1 MVILLNTSN
10 LYVGGGVQVALSF
23 INVIKNID
31 PDNTYHIFL
40 STTIA
45 KQITQEEFPDN
56 VYFYIIEKSPSII
69 KGRSKTVK
77 RLDILEDR
85 IGPDV
90 VFSVFGPTYWKPKA
104 RHIVGFA
111 LGWITNP
118 TSEAYKALNFKQKI
132 KRRLDTIYKSYY
144 FKRDTDIYIVETEDA
159 KEKLFKVFNISKEK
173 TFVVGN
179 THSSFFDG
187 RDYPEFKLLDR
198 KKKEFRLVTIAH
210 NYPHKNIKIIKKV
223 LPYLKDREINYKFF
237 ITIDDESYNSL
248 FKDYK
253 EQVINLGPVESKYCP
268 SLYKQCDALFLP
280 TLLESFTA
288 SYPESMKMKKPIC
301 TSDLSFA
308 HSICQ
313 GAALYFDPLDSKD
326 IADKIMQLA
335 ESQFLQKE
343 LISKGTE
350 RLKAFETA
358 ESRASRYL
366 EVCKKVFLKE
376 I

>member
-1 MVILLNTSN
+1 MNIIINTSN

-23 INVIKNID
+23 INELNNVSEENNYHVFVSKAVRDQID
-31 PDNTYHIFL
+31 YRVFSDKF
-40 STTIA
+40 
-45 KQITQEEFPDN
+45 KF
-56 VYFYIIEKSPSII
+56 YFIPKSPSHLI
-69 KGRSKTVK
+69 K
-77 RLDILEDR
+77 RLKITKFLSNLEEK
-85 IGPDV
+85 IMPDV
-90 VFSVFGPTYWKPKA
+90 VFTVFGPSYWRPKA
-104 RHIVGFA
+104 RHVVGFA

-118 TSEAYKALNFKQKI
+118 ASEAYKTLNFKQKI

-144 FKRDTDIYIVETEDA
+144 LKRDTDIYIVETEDV

-179 THSSFFDG
+179 IHSSFFNG
-187 RDYPEFKLLDR
+187 KDYPAFKLLDK

-210 NYPHKNIKIIKKV
+210 NYSHKNIKIIKEV
-223 LPYLKDREINYKFF
+223 LPYLKDREMNYKFF

-248 FKDYK
+248 FKNYK
-253 EQVINLGPVESKYCP
+253 EQVINLGPVKSKYCP

-288 SYPESMKMKKPIC
+288 SYPEAMKMKKPIC

-308 HSICQ
+308 HSICH

-335 ESQFLQKE
+335 ENKSLQKE

-350 RLKAFETA
+350 RLKDFETA
-358 ESRASRYL
+358 ESRASKYL
-366 EVCKKVFLKE
+366 EVCKKAFLRE